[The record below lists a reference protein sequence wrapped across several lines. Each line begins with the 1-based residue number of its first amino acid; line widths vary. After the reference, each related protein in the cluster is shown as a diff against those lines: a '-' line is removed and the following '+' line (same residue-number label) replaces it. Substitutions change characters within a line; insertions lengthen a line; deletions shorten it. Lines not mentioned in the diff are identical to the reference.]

1 MSVVLE
7 IRRRG
12 RQIAGSIFG
21 LLLFAY
27 FVLHAIQGDRGL
39 LAWLQIRQQIVLA
52 QAKQATAAAERAAW
66 EHRIGLLRSE
76 HLDADLLDERARVV
90 TGLGREDEL
99 IVYDDRRRAAH

>member
-12 RQIAGSIFG
+12 RQIAGPIFG
-21 LLLFAY
+21 LLLFTY

-52 QAKQATAAAERAAW
+52 EAKQATAATERAGW
-66 EHRIGLLRSE
+66 ERRVNQMRGE
-76 HLDADLLDERARVV
+76 HLDADLLDERARLL
-90 TGLGREDEL
+90 TGLVRDDEL
-99 IVYDDRRRAAH
+99 VVYYGLRKPSR

>member
-21 LLLFAY
+21 LLLFSY

-52 QAKQATAAAERAAW
+52 QSKQAMAAGERAAW
-66 EHRIGLLRSE
+66 EHRISLLRSE
-76 HLDADLLDERARVV
+76 HLDADLLDERARIV
-90 TGLGREDEL
+90 TGLGRADEL
-99 IVYDDRRRAAH
+99 IIYDDRRAPAR

>member
-12 RQIAGSIFG
+12 RQIAGPIFG
-21 LLLFAY
+21 LLLFSY

-52 QAKQATAAAERAAW
+52 QSKQAGAAGERADW
-66 EHRIGLLRSE
+66 EHRIALMRSE
-76 HLDADLLDERARVV
+76 HLDADLLDERARLL

-99 IVYDDRRRAAH
+99 VVYVAPSGAAR